1 MPACLMVAAI
11 EETPKDGTKLVGG
24 ISLEDVFE
32 KAKEHS
38 YDLKIADFNLLI
50 SKQDIRGARSEYF
63 PKLFLNLG
71 TEYTKN
77 FRDEKDTTV
86 MTIGEAFINPYTRF
100 QSILGITLY
109 YNLFDFGV
117 RGGTLKMAKEDV
129 KIKELEEKEKLQELN
144 LNLVDTYA
152 KLLITQKQI
161 EINKEI
167 ITLEEKNLEYR
178 TRLYDAKEISKTEL
192 NDQAV
197 KVSVIKNRISELTS
211 IYMESLNWLS
221 FYTGENYDTEKL
233 KIAELKKSNFDIT
246 AFKDYT
252 QSLTWQIHEK
262 QLKKKE
268 YELYVAKRN
277 NYPKVNVYGKY
288 YLYGSDHNNYGESLG
303 IKPSNFSVGASVN
316 MPVFDGMKNRSN
328 IQKVSLELQQLQVE
342 RDRAIAQL
350 MTRLATM
357 RSNIIYLDQQINE
370 NNKAIKELKDKEK
383 STQKLASKRL
393 ISPMDLNDA
402 KVELLQQKIEL
413 EKNKITSIAIAKG
426 IEILTQTEN

>member
-1 MPACLMVAAI
+1 M
-11 EETPKDGTKLVGG
+11 
-24 ISLEDVFE
+24 
-32 KAKEHS
+32 
-38 YDLKIADFNLLI
+38 
-50 SKQDIRGARSEYF
+50 
-63 PKLFLNLG
+63 
-71 TEYTKN
+71 
-77 FRDEKDTTV
+77 
-86 MTIGEAFINPYTRF
+86 
-100 QSILGITLY
+100 
-109 YNLFDFGV
+109 
-117 RGGTLKMAKEDV
+117 
-129 KIKELEEKEKLQELN
+129 
-144 LNLVDTYA
+144 
-152 KLLITQKQI
+152 
-161 EINKEI
+161 
-167 ITLEEKNLEYR
+167 
-178 TRLYDAKEISKTEL
+178 
-192 NDQAV
+192 
-197 KVSVIKNRISELTS
+197 
-211 IYMESLNWLS
+211 
-221 FYTGENYDTEKL
+221 
-233 KIAELKKSNFDIT
+233 
-246 AFKDYT
+246 
-252 QSLTWQIHEK
+252 
-262 QLKKKE
+262 
-268 YELYVAKRN
+268 
-277 NYPKVNVYGKY
+277 YGKY